1 MSEIRTQMDHL
12 EAQIEQRLEN
22 LVNMDTI
29 QIPYINGLDIDGI
42 PPIAPIPIIAGTG
55 ITDLTEDLDHMEE
68 MVPIDVHLEAFM
80 DQIEEM
86 VPIEYDVQYDVQ
98 YDVPNLN
105 TLSFYPR
112 EIPHMFV
119 NVNEAHWN
127 EMNVEESVCSIC
139 HDHFDGNVTELNC
152 THGKDGK
159 HLFCQVC
166 ANAWWSTC
174 IRNGSVPTCACC
186 RTVTSSAVTW
196 VKPHKRKRTNGG
208 EPEVKRARV

>member
-1 MSEIRTQMDHL
+1 MDHLNTEIDNTEMDHL
-12 EAQIEQRLEN
+12 EAQIEQHLEN

-42 PPIAPIPIIAGTG
+42 PPIPIIDFSGTG
-55 ITDLTEDLDHMEE
+55 VTDLTEDL
-68 MVPIDVHLEAFM
+68 HLEAFM
-80 DQIEEM
+80 DHMEEM
-86 VPIEYDVQYDVQ
+86 VPIEYDVQDDVQ

-119 NVNEAHWN
+119 NVNEAHWK
-127 EMNVEESVCSIC
+127 EMKVEESVCSIC
-139 HDHFDGNVTELNC
+139 HNNFDGKVTELNC

-159 HLFCQVC
+159 HFFCQVC
-166 ANAWWSTC
+166 ADAWWSTC
-174 IRNGSVPTCACC
+174 LRNDSVPTCACC

-196 VKPHKRKRTNGG
+196 VKPHKRKRTNSG
-208 EPEVKRARV
+208 EPEVKRART

>member
-42 PPIAPIPIIAGTG
+42 PPIAPIPIIDFSGTG

-68 MVPIDVHLEAFM
+68 MVPIEYDVHLEAFM

-86 VPIEYDVQYDVQ
+86 VPIEYDVQ

-127 EMNVEESVCSIC
+127 EMKVEESVCSIC